1 MDFWTEFKKPTPYR
15 GLILLGSALPCA
27 LLLWW
32 ATEEEYRIA
41 PASPTITYITSFAA
55 DQTDEEIIAGNLAR
69 QKIADQRKAEREELA
84 ARKRA
89 IYRDLGRATGVDVP
103 DEEEVLAA
111 KEAAEA
117 ENSTS
122 DTEASPD
129 NSANSETANAE

>member
-41 PASPTITYITSFAA
+41 PESPTITYITSFAA

-69 QKIADQRKAEREELA
+69 QKIADQRKAEREALE

-89 IYRDLGRATGVDVP
+89 IYRDLGRATGVEVP

-111 KEAAEA
+111 KEAEKAEA
-117 ENSTS
+117 AAGTSTK
-122 DTEASPD
+122 
-129 NSANSETANAE
+129 SETADAE